1 MFKTETMITAEELAS
16 IQGTPFSPWIVDVR
30 TREDFRA
37 ASHWIAGA
45 RHCDVAAL
53 KALGQLDRPTGVVLY
68 CDDSLK
74 SRRAAA
80 VLSDWNGEVRVLER
94 GIAGLIVPSKT
105 GRSGSQPIA
114 MVRRRSDLGVDGEH
128 GSRWITREHPKID
141 RVACPW
147 LIRRFIDPDAEFHY
161 VPTSEVFRV
170 AADLKATAYDLPGAP
185 ITHEWERC
193 SFDSLLG
200 AFDLRS
206 PPLDR
211 MATVV
216 RAADTGR
223 PSLAPEAKGLLALS
237 QGLSRL
243 HRLDDHAMLAAAMPI
258 YDALYAWACDQKTE
272 PHTWREHEPNAVRAP

>member
-16 IQGTPFSPWIVDVR
+16 IQGTPSSPWIVDVR
-30 TREDFRA
+30 TQDDFRA
-37 ASHWIAGA
+37 ASRWIAGA
-45 RHCDVAAL
+45 RHCDVEAL
-53 KALGQLDRPTGVVLY
+53 KVRGRLDLPTGVVLY
-68 CDDSLK
+68 CGDGSK

-80 VLSDWNGEVRVLER
+80 ALSDWNGEVRYLER
-94 GIAGLIVPSKT
+94 GIVGSESPPIV
-105 GRSGSQPIA
+105 

-161 VPTSEVFRV
+161 VPTSEVFR
-170 AADLKATAYDLPGAP
+170 AAAELKATIYDLPDAP

-193 SFDSLLG
+193 SFDSLLR
-200 AFDLRS
+200 AFDLNS

-243 HRLDDHAMLAAAMPI
+243 HRMDDHAMLAAAMPI
-258 YDALYAWACDQKTE
+258 YDALYAWACDRKTE
-272 PHTWREHEPNAVRAP
+272 PHTWREHDSNAVRAP